1 MVDKLRRDVNCF
13 AIGDVGGYGSGKN
26 GISYVDRGKK
36 RMPYAYLYPNT
47 IFGSSTLTNGSYAL
61 PPLLNKTNQNM

>member
-47 IFGSSTLTNGSYAL
+47 IFGSSTMTNESCEL
-61 PPLLNKTNQNM
+61 SPLLN